1 VRFSNKNKVRSTP
14 LEKIRRSLLADR
26 IKTSS
31 QEAELL
37 LEQITADTAK
47 ILGITET
54 SLTPDIEFSGREMDL
69 IFTINK
75 QNTPK
80 KS

>member
-1 VRFSNKNKVRSTP
+1 MRFSNKNRTRSTP
-14 LEKIRRSLLADR
+14 FEKVRRSLLADR
-26 IKTSS
+26 LKTSA

-37 LEQITADTAK
+37 LDQITADTAK

-54 SLTPDIEFSGREMDL
+54 SLTTDIEFSGREMDL